1 MRLVTCVIALVGA
14 GIAGGWIHA
23 QSGDSVA
30 ADSQTFELRT
40 YTTEP
45 GKLDALH
52 ARFRDHTTELFEQH
66 GMTNVGYFV
75 PSDRPDTL
83 VYLLAHAS
91 RDAAERS
98 WQAFRDDPEWQ
109 RAFQASRVNGP
120 LVTNVESVFLQATDY
135 SILK

>member
-75 PSDRPDTL
+75 PTALTALCTTS
-83 VYLLAHAS
+83 AS
-91 RDAAERS
+91 AVDNTSTRASTSASLWSRQAIERS
-98 WQAFRDDPEWQ
+98 RSAAVWVRSTWVFRHAWTW
-109 RAFQASRVNGP
+109 ASVQPRR
-120 LVTNVESVFLQATDY
+120 
-135 SILK
+135 